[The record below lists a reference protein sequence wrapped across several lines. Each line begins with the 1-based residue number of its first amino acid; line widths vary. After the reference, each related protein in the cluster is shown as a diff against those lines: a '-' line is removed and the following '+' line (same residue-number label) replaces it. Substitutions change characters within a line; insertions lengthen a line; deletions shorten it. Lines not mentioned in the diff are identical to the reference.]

1 MMNETELTYPTES
14 AVDAQTEAEL
24 KAGDD
29 QISLRHRLRW
39 LMDKAP
45 SDATASFFIKPVG
58 QGYKGLLKIH
68 SAQRRFIAGC
78 EAASLSELMDRISEE
93 IKEQLAS
100 WREVRFRNLSGGL
113 ENGVRIGT

>member
-1 MMNETELTYPTES
+1 MNETELTYPLEAT
-14 AVDAQTEAEL
+14 VDPSVEAEL
-24 KAGDD
+24 KTGDD

-58 QGYKGLLKIH
+58 KGYKGLLKIH

-78 EAASLSELMDRISEE
+78 EAASLSELMDRISSE
-93 IKEQLAS
+93 IKSQLAN
-100 WREVRFRNLSGGL
+100 WREVRFRGL
-113 ENGVRIGT
+113 EGTLEDGVTAGT

>member
-1 MMNETELTYPTES
+1 MNETELTYPTE
-14 AVDAQTEAEL
+14 ATVDAQTEAEL
-24 KAGDD
+24 KIGDD

-58 QGYKGLLKIH
+58 HGYKGLLKIH

-78 EAASLSELMDRISEE
+78 EASSLNELMDRISTE
-93 IKEQLAS
+93 IKTQLAS
-100 WREVRFRNLSGGL
+100 WREVRFRGLEGGL
-113 ENGVRIGT
+113 ENGAPAGT